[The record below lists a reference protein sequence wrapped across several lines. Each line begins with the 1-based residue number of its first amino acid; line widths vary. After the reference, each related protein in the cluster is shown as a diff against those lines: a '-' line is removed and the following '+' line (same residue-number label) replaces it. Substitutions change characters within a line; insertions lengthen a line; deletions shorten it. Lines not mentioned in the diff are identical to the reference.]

1 MFCSQVIDPA
11 NNLAAFHCTTGV
23 PVALDETVDDAFR
36 AALAT
41 GTSIEKSL
49 AEYFEPTLG
58 VSALVLKP
66 SVLGGLEACA
76 AAAQAARSRG
86 VAAVV
91 TTAFESG
98 VGVAACANLARALD
112 AAAMDAAAK
121 ARADDTRRT
130 EAERLADAANDGEDA
145 VPFRASREAR
155 MRLMNSID
163 AGSFEPSSS
172 GDGIGDGVGIYDESS
187 QSQSGITHNPVA
199 RLTATRH
206 GLGTGAWLDGDSVSP
221 PAAPLAKLPGGG
233 VGVDLASIP
242 RDFEITAGSSVKAK
256 VTGSGLSDTWGSSS
270 SNWGSVAYHAV
281 ETDAGVY
288 SFRVVDSGPDDS
300 DNSEPVSPPVVL
312 LHGFMGGAEDWNVVA
327 AAIAPERRCV
337 AVDLPSHG
345 GSFFTPAAEKKD
357 ESSTGS
363 SGLDLDSV
371 AEAVAKLIT
380 QRVCPSSATGAVL
393 VGYSMGARLALRTA
407 ASHPECAA
415 ATVSIGGSGGIRD
428 ERQRALRADRDDSMA
443 EALADGGVGAFVNA
457 WYRQGLFRSLSAH
470 PRWRDGA
477 VARRR
482 AEMFE
487 MSASS
492 SSSEVGSEVNSEDV
506 CAARDLAR
514 VISAMSPGRQTVL
527 RGEDLARVH
536 RGSSGGV
543 TLLAGERDS
552 KFVATAIA
560 MAADAN
566 AFLENDEDG
575 GDGVEVVTVPG
586 AGHAVHL
593 EAPEGLVLPILRVVR
608 RT

>member
-1 MFCSQVIDPA
+1 MIDPA

-36 AALAT
+36 VALAT

-98 VGVAACANLARALD
+98 VGVAACSNLARALD

-121 ARADDTRRT
+121 ARADETRRT

-199 RLTATRH
+199 RLSAMRH
-206 GLGTGAWLDGDSVSP
+206 GLGTSAWLDGDSVSP

-242 RDFEITAGSSVKAK
+242 RDFEIIAGSSAKAK
-256 VTGSGLSDTWGSSS
+256 LTGSGLSDTWGSSS
-270 SNWGSVAYHAV
+270 SNWGTVAYHAV

-300 DNSEPVSPPVVL
+300 DNSEPVSPPVEL

-345 GSFFTPAAEKKD
+345 GSFFTPAAETD
-357 ESSTGS
+357 EKSSTSS

-487 MSASS
+487 MFEMSSS
-492 SSSEVGSEVNSEDV
+492 SSSEVSSEVNSEDV

-514 VISAMSPGRQTVL
+514 VMSAMSPGRQTVL

-566 AFLENDEDG
+566 AFLENDKDG

>member
-1 MFCSQVIDPA
+1 MIDPA

-98 VGVAACANLARALD
+98 VGVAACSNLARALD

-163 AGSFEPSSS
+163 AGSFEPSPS
-172 GDGIGDGVGIYDESS
+172 GDGIGDGVGMYDESS

-199 RLTATRH
+199 RLSAMRH

-221 PAAPLAKLPGGG
+221 PAAPLTKLPGGG

-242 RDFEITAGSSVKAK
+242 RDFEIIA
-256 VTGSGLSDTWGSSS
+256 GLSDTWGSSS
-270 SNWGSVAYHAV
+270 SNWGTVAYHTV

-371 AEAVAKLIT
+371 AEALAKLIT

-393 VGYSMGARLALRTA
+393 VGYSMGARVALRTA
-407 ASHPECAA
+407 AAFPECAA
-415 ATVSIGGSGGIRD
+415 AVASIGGSGGIRD

-492 SSSEVGSEVNSEDV
+492 SEVGSEVHSEDV

-514 VISAMSPGRQTVL
+514 VMSAMSPGRQRVL

-552 KFVATAIA
+552 KFVATANA

>member
-1 MFCSQVIDPA
+1 MIDPA

-270 SNWGSVAYHAV
+270 SNWGSVAYHTV

-288 SFRVVDSGPDDS
+288 SFRVVDSGDDS

-345 GSFFTPAAEKKD
+345 GSFFTPAAGKKD

-407 ASHPECAA
+407 AAFPECAA
-415 ATVSIGGSGGIRD
+415 STVSIGGSGGIRD

-487 MSASS
+487 MSSA
-492 SSSEVGSEVNSEDV
+492 SSSEVSSEDV

-514 VISAMSPGRQTVL
+514 AMSAMSPGRQTVL
-527 RGEDLARVH
+527 RGEDLARIH

-543 TLLAGERDS
+543 TLLAGERDA
-552 KFVATAIA
+552 KFVATANA

-593 EAPEGLVLPILRVVR
+593 EAAEGLVLPILRVVR

>member
-1 MFCSQVIDPA
+1 VFCSQVIDPA

-36 AALAT
+36 VALAT

-58 VSALVLKP
+58 VCALVLKP
-66 SVLGGLEACA
+66 SVLGGMEACA
-76 AAAQAARSRG
+76 AAAQSARSRG

-130 EAERLADAANDGEDA
+130 EAERFADAANDGEDA

-172 GDGIGDGVGIYDESS
+172 GDGIGDGVGMYDESS

-199 RLTATRH
+199 RLSAMRH
-206 GLGTGAWLDGDSVSP
+206 GLGTGAWLDGDSVTP
-221 PAAPLAKLPGGG
+221 PAAPLTKLPGGG

-242 RDFEITAGSSVKAK
+242 RDFEIIAGSSAK
-256 VTGSGLSDTWGSSS
+256 LTGSGLSDTWGSSS
-270 SNWGSVAYHAV
+270 SNWGSVAYHTV

-345 GSFFTPAAEKKD
+345 GSFFTPAAETD
-357 ESSTGS
+357 EKSSTGS

-380 QRVCPSSATGAVL
+380 QRVCPCSATGAVL

-415 ATVSIGGSGGIRD
+415 AVASIGGSGGIRD

-457 WYRQGLFRSLSAH
+457 WYRQGLF
-470 PRWRDGA
+470 
-477 VARRR
+477 VARHR

-492 SSSEVGSEVNSEDV
+492 SEVSSEVNSEDV

-514 VISAMSPGRQTVL
+514 VMSAMSPGRQTVL

-543 TLLAGERDS
+543 TLLAGERDA

>member
-1 MFCSQVIDPA
+1 MFV
-11 NNLAAFHCTTGV
+11 
-23 PVALDETVDDAFR
+23 
-36 AALAT
+36 
-41 GTSIEKSL
+41 
-49 AEYFEPTLG
+49 Y
-58 VSALVLKP
+58 
-66 SVLGGLEACA
+66 
-76 AAAQAARSRG
+76 
-86 VAAVV
+86 
-91 TTAFESG
+91 
-98 VGVAACANLARALD
+98 
-112 AAAMDAAAK
+112 
-121 ARADDTRRT
+121 
-130 EAERLADAANDGEDA
+130 
-145 VPFRASREAR
+145 RASREAR

-172 GDGIGDGVGIYDESS
+172 GDGIGDGVGIYDESHTT
-187 QSQSGITHNPVA
+187 SGITHNPVA
-199 RLTATRH
+199 RLTAMRH
-206 GLGTGAWLDGDSVSP
+206 GLGTGAWLDGDSVAP

-242 RDFEITAGSSVKAK
+242 RDFEITAGSSAK
-256 VTGSGLSDTWGSSS
+256 LTGSGLSDTWASSS
-270 SNWGSVAYHAV
+270 SNWGDVAYHTV
-281 ETDAGVY
+281 ETDAGIY
-288 SFRVVDSGPDDS
+288 SFRVVDSGDDS
-300 DNSEPVSPPVVL
+300 NSDSEPVSPPVVL

-345 GSFFTPAAEKKD
+345 GSFFTPAAETD
-357 ESSTGS
+357 EKSSTGS

-393 VGYSMGARLALRTA
+393 VGYSMGARVALRMA

-415 ATVSIGGSGGIRD
+415 AVASIGGSGGIRD
-428 ERQRALRADRDDSMA
+428 ECQRALRADRDDSMA
-443 EALADGGVGAFVNA
+443 EALADGGVGAFVGA

-487 MSASS
+487 MFEMSA

-514 VISAMSPGRQTVL
+514 VMSALSPGRQTVL

-566 AFLENDEDG
+566 AFLEKDEDG

>member
-1 MFCSQVIDPA
+1 MIDPA

-98 VGVAACANLARALD
+98 VGVAACSNLARALD

-199 RLTATRH
+199 RLTAMRH

-221 PAAPLAKLPGGG
+221 PAAPLTKLPGGG

-242 RDFEITAGSSVKAK
+242 RDFEIIAGSSVKAK

-270 SNWGSVAYHAV
+270 SNWGSVAYHTV

-345 GSFFTPAAEKKD
+345 GSFFTPAAETD
-357 ESSTGS
+357 EKSSTGS
-363 SGLDLDSV
+363 ERPRPRFRRRGGR
-371 AEAVAKLIT
+371 EAHHAARVPI
-380 QRVCPSSATGAVL
+380 QRDGR
-393 VGYSMGARLALRTA
+393 GARGVLDGREARASYGGQSPGMRGGGGVNRRLGRDPGRTPTRA
-407 ASHPECAA
+407 AS
-415 ATVSIGGSGGIRD
+415 R
-428 ERQRALRADRDDSMA
+428 
-443 EALADGGVGAFVNA
+443 
-457 WYRQGLFRSLSAH
+457 
-470 PRWRDGA
+470 PR
-477 VARRR
+477 
-482 AEMFE
+482 
-487 MSASS
+487 
-492 SSSEVGSEVNSEDV
+492 
-506 CAARDLAR
+506 
-514 VISAMSPGRQTVL
+514 
-527 RGEDLARVH
+527 
-536 RGSSGGV
+536 
-543 TLLAGERDS
+543 
-552 KFVATAIA
+552 
-560 MAADAN
+560 
-566 AFLENDEDG
+566 
-575 GDGVEVVTVPG
+575 
-586 AGHAVHL
+586 
-593 EAPEGLVLPILRVVR
+593 
-608 RT
+608 

>member
-1 MFCSQVIDPA
+1 MIDPA

-98 VGVAACANLARALD
+98 VGVAACSNLARALD

-163 AGSFEPSSS
+163 AGSFEPSPS
-172 GDGIGDGVGIYDESS
+172 GDGIGDGVGMYDESS

-199 RLTATRH
+199 RLTAMRH

-221 PAAPLAKLPGGG
+221 PAAPLTKLPGGG

-242 RDFEITAGSSVKAK
+242 RDFEIIA
-256 VTGSGLSDTWGSSS
+256 GLSDTWGSSS
-270 SNWGSVAYHAV
+270 SNWGTVAYHTV

-345 GSFFTPAAEKKD
+345 GSFFTPAPEKKD

-371 AEAVAKLIT
+371 AEALAKLIT

-393 VGYSMGARLALRTA
+393 VGYSMGARVALRTA
-407 ASHPECAA
+407 AAFPECAA
-415 ATVSIGGSGGIRD
+415 AAASIGGSGGIRD

-443 EALADGGVGAFVNA
+443 QALADGGVGAFVNA

-492 SSSEVGSEVNSEDV
+492 SEVGSEVHSEDV

-514 VISAMSPGRQTVL
+514 VMSAMSPGRQRVL

-552 KFVATAIA
+552 KFVATANA